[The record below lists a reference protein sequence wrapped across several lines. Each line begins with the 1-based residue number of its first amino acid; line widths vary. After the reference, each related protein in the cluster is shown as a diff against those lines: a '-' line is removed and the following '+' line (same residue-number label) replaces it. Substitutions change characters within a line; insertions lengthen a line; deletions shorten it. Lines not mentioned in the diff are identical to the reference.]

1 MLQDIRLAIIVN
13 PELLPGHLA
22 NTIAAIS
29 IGIGAAMPVLGNQ
42 HLTDSNQNTIDISSN
57 RPVPILQADGRT
69 IGALLLKALPKEEDR
84 IIVPFPAFARSL
96 HSYADYETQ
105 FPARDLS
112 EETIDGIGLA
122 GASKWV
128 KSLTGSL
135 KLLR

>member
-13 PELLPGHLA
+13 PELPPGHLA

>member
-1 MLQDIRLAIIVN
+1 MLQDIRLAIIIN
-13 PELLPGHLA
+13 PELPPGHLA

-57 RPVPILQADGRT
+57 RPIPILQADNRT

-96 HSYADYETQ
+96 HSYEDYETQ
-105 FPARDLS
+105 FPVRDLS

>member
-13 PELLPGHLA
+13 PELPPGHLA

-29 IGIGAAMPVLGNQ
+29 IGIGSAMPDLGNRQ
-42 HLTDSNQNTIDISSN
+42 LTDSRENTIDISSN
-57 RPVPILQADGRT
+57 RPVPILQADSQT
-69 IGALLLKALPKEEDR
+69 IGALLLRALPKEERR
-84 IIVPFPAFARSL
+84 IVVPFPAFARSM
-96 HSYADYETQ
+96 HSYADYEGQ
-105 FPARDLS
+105 FPERDLS
-112 EETIDGIGLA
+112 AETIDGIGLA

>member
-13 PELLPGHLA
+13 PELPPGHLA

-57 RPVPILQADGRT
+57 QPIPILQADGRT

-105 FPARDLS
+105 FLERDLS

>member
-13 PELLPGHLA
+13 PELPPGHLA

-57 RPVPILQADGRT
+57 QPIPILQADGRT

-105 FPARDLS
+105 FPERDLS

>member
-1 MLQDIRLAIIVN
+1 MLRDIRLAIIVN
-13 PELLPGHLA
+13 PELPPGHLA

-57 RPVPILQADGRT
+57 QPIPILQADGRT

-105 FPARDLS
+105 FPERDLS

>member
-1 MLQDIRLAIIVN
+1 VLQDIRLAIIIN
-13 PELLPGHLA
+13 PELPPGHLA

-57 RPVPILQADGRT
+57 RPIPILQADNRT

-105 FPARDLS
+105 FPVRDLS

>member
-13 PELLPGHLA
+13 PELPPGHLA

-57 RPVPILQADGRT
+57 RPIPILQADNRT

-105 FPARDLS
+105 FPVRDLS

>member
-1 MLQDIRLAIIVN
+1 MLQDIRLAIIIN
-13 PELLPGHLA
+13 PELPPGHLA

-57 RPVPILQADGRT
+57 RPIPILQADNRT

-105 FPARDLS
+105 FPVRDLS

>member
-13 PELLPGHLA
+13 PELPTGHLA

-57 RPVPILQADGRT
+57 RPIPILQADGRT

-105 FPARDLS
+105 FPERDLS

-122 GASKWV
+122 GAAKWV

>member
-13 PELLPGHLA
+13 PELPPGHLA

-57 RPVPILQADGRT
+57 QPIPILQADNRT

-105 FPARDLS
+105 FPVRDLS

>member
-13 PELLPGHLA
+13 PELPPGHLA

-105 FPARDLS
+105 FPERDLS

>member
-13 PELLPGHLA
+13 PKLPPGHLA

-57 RPVPILQADGRT
+57 RPIPILQADSRT

-105 FPARDLS
+105 FPERDLS

-122 GASKWV
+122 SATKWV

>member
-13 PELLPGHLA
+13 PELPPGHLA

-57 RPVPILQADGRT
+57 RPIPILQADSRT

-105 FPARDLS
+105 FPERDLS

-122 GASKWV
+122 GATKWV